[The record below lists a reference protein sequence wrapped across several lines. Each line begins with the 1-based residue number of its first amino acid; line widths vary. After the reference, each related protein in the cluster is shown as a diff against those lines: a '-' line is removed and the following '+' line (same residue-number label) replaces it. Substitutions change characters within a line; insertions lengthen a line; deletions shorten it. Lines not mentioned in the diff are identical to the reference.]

1 MRYKFLILIAIFFSV
16 SLNAQKGGKKKKEK
30 KKDERETL
38 AEIGDSLLDIIDDR
52 YYYVSLNFYQL
63 PPLYKL
69 KIEDYLI
76 KYTIVYID
84 DIIKY
89 ISELG
94 ELENIDLN
102 NRIEI
107 LEYIY
112 KKIKVYNINFV
123 EDDTKL
129 NFPTQITYKLVDINK
144 FVKDNLKL
152 TDLEYS
158 TYNEVNDV
166 NITRNLA
173 KYTRFIYKFP
183 LEID

>member
-1 MRYKFLILIAIFFSV
+1 M
-16 SLNAQKGGKKKKEK
+16 
-30 KKDERETL
+30 
-38 AEIGDSLLDIIDDR
+38 
-52 YYYVSLNFYQL
+52 
-63 PPLYKL
+63 
-69 KIEDYLI
+69 
-76 KYTIVYID
+76 
-84 DIIKY
+84 
-89 ISELG
+89 G

>member
-1 MRYKFLILIAIFFSV
+1 
-16 SLNAQKGGKKKKEK
+16 
-30 KKDERETL
+30 
-38 AEIGDSLLDIIDDR
+38 
-52 YYYVSLNFYQL
+52 
-63 PPLYKL
+63 
-69 KIEDYLI
+69 
-76 KYTIVYID
+76 
-84 DIIKY
+84 
-89 ISELG
+89 LG